1 MSQPS
6 YCCPTTRMSSHKQ
19 VVKSHSSYVR
29 NSKIK
34 WKRRVVEIN
43 WVSAEKTLHTSFS
56 VWQEA
61 LKKNQIRKAHAS
73 IMAKSL
79 NQNAFYK
86 LICVAFLP
94 IHALLYTAQVPPL
107 LSWQHQWLLLWFH
120 TPCSET
126 NQQQHATP
134 AGCRDLPK
142 VMVEHC
148 KPSSTVSSYQ
158 ESSSAALHFIHSK
171 SFQIIH
177 LLAFHFCSIHSVWFT
192 SRLQLRGKK
201 PLHWHD
207 HGCDKPRQEMGRN
220 RPALRFPSSSHVL
233 LPEKLQHETASGTWD
248 FLVVSTEIIQ
258 KSATTIFSQPCPYF
272 LI

>member
-1 MSQPS
+1 MLQPS

-61 LKKNQIRKAHAS
+61 LKKNQIRKPHAS

-79 NQNAFYK
+79 NQNAFNK

-107 LSWQHQWLLLWFH
+107 LSWQHQWLLLW
-120 TPCSET
+120 C
-126 NQQQHATP
+126 
-134 AGCRDLPK
+134 
-142 VMVEHC
+142 
-148 KPSSTVSSYQ
+148 PSGFTLRAVKQ
-158 ESSSAALHFIHSK
+158 TSSSMPHQQGAGICQRSWLS
-171 SFQIIH
+171 
-177 LLAFHFCSIHSVWFT
+177 
-192 SRLQLRGKK
+192 
-201 PLHWHD
+201 
-207 HGCDKPRQEMGRN
+207 
-220 RPALRFPSSSHVL
+220 
-233 LPEKLQHETASGTWD
+233 TASH
-248 FLVVSTEIIQ
+248 L
-258 KSATTIFSQPCPYF
+258 A
-272 LI
+272 L